1 MPLNTQP
8 NLANPDAF
16 YQRLVEL
23 HQDRSEEQSRLI
35 NASLI
40 LLLISRLPLGVE
52 MASFPIALISAAVI
66 GLLGTLLIWPLK
78 FILAPIWAITSLGGL
93 ISPVSFLFNWLITI
107 ILFGLAAWLIQG
119 FRLRNGMMS
128 AVLGALVY
136 SVLSTIVLQLL
147 GLDVPLTRAMALV
160 SGGVA

>member
-40 LLLISRLPLGVE
+40 LLLANHVGDAVVLE
-52 MASFPIALISAAVI
+52 EAMQIAACAAE
-66 GLLGTLLIWPLK
+66 
-78 FILAPIWAITSLGGL
+78 AP
-93 ISPVSFLFNWLITI
+93 
-107 ILFGLAAWLIQG
+107 
-119 FRLRNGMMS
+119 
-128 AVLGALVY
+128 
-136 SVLSTIVLQLL
+136 
-147 GLDVPLTRAMALV
+147 
-160 SGGVA
+160 